1 MSQADIDNKRSLFER
16 LQDNYRL
23 VVIDDDDLKEVN
35 TFKFNLIT
43 LYILIS
49 TLLVITGAVAIALIF
64 FTPIKRLIPG
74 FEITNDN
81 SQYVELRRKVD
92 ELEELLQ
99 AQDVYN
105 NGLGNLLQG
114 MEPGVAPAASEEDA
128 DEETPSNV
136 KDAVTPI
143 NNALAEEASK
153 TKELNQFVFASPLTG
168 TMSAKF
174 DPDIEHFGSDI
185 TAPKNT
191 AIKSIMGGI
200 VISADWNVDAGNTV
214 IIQHPRNIVSVYK
227 HNSAL
232 LVKTGDVVKSG
243 QAVAIIGNTGKLT
256 NGPHLHLELWYN
268 GYPVNPENYISFN

>member
-128 DEETPSNV
+128 DEEAPSNV

>member
-114 MEPGVAPAASEEDA
+114 MEPGVAPATNDEDGNQEKQPAS
-128 DEETPSNV
+128 

-200 VISADWNVDAGNTV
+200 VVSADWNVDAGNTV

-232 LVKTGDVVKSG
+232 LVKTGDIVKSG
-243 QAVAIIGNTGKLT
+243 QAIAIIGNTGKLT

>member
-128 DEETPSNV
+128 DEDTPSNV

>member
-1 MSQADIDNKRSLFER
+1 MSLADIDNKRSLFER

-49 TLLVITGAVAIALIF
+49 TLLVITGAIAVALIF
-64 FTPIKRLIPG
+64 FTPVKRLVPG
-74 FEITNDN
+74 FDAGSDN

-105 NGLGNLLQG
+105 KGIGNLLQG
-114 MEPGVAPAASEEDA
+114 IEPGVVPQNTENSEGI
-128 DEETPSNV
+128 DEEVSNT
-136 KDAVTPI
+136 AITPI
-143 NNALAEEASK
+143 NNAQAEEAEK
-153 TKELNQFVFASPLTG
+153 TKELNQFVFATPITG
-168 TMSAKF
+168 TLSAKF

-200 VISADWNVDAGNTV
+200 VVSADWNVDAGNTV
-214 IIQHPRNIVSVYK
+214 IIQHPRNIVSIYK

-232 LVKTGDVVKSG
+232 LVKTGDIVKSG

-268 GYPVNPENYISFN
+268 GNPVNPENYISFN

>member
-1 MSQADIDNKRSLFER
+1 MSLADVENKRSWFER

-35 TFKFNLIT
+35 TFKFNLLT

-49 TLLVITGAVAIALIF
+49 TLLVITGLIAVSLIF
-64 FTPIKRLIPG
+64 FTPVKRLIPG
-74 FEITNDN
+74 YASGTN
-81 SQYVELRRKVD
+81 SGQYIELRRKVD

-99 AQDVYN
+99 AQEVYN
-105 NGLGNLLQG
+105 KGIGKLLQG
-114 MEPGVAPAASEEDA
+114 MEPGVSPSGMDGEDIVS
-128 DEETPSNV
+128 DNKVS
-136 KDAVTPI
+136 VTPI
-143 NNALAEEASK
+143 NNAQASEASK
-153 TKELNQFVFASPLTG
+153 TKELNQIVFASPMTG

-174 DPDIEHFGSDI
+174 DPDIEHFGADV

-200 VISADWNVDAGNTV
+200 VVSADWNVDAGNTV

-227 HNSAL
+227 HNSSL
-232 LVKTGDVVKSG
+232 LVKTGDIVKSG
-243 QAVAIIGNTGKLT
+243 QAIAIIGNTGKLT
-256 NGPHLHLELWYN
+256 NGPHLHIELWYN